1 MTPSG
6 IISTMRLLEMSDS
19 QFPVGN
25 FSFSNGLETASHE
38 KVVHDMATLRQ
49 YVQAA
54 SIQSAFS
61 DGIASI
67 HAYRAAEEN
76 DYDAIRKA
84 DEEVILCKMNDE
96 ARQMMTRMGKK
107 MAELTVHI
115 MEGCELM
122 NRFLADIKS
131 ATIAG
136 TYPVSQAIAMH
147 HAGISEGDMFTSQQF
162 GVINMILGAALRCV
176 RVSHYDTQ
184 KIAYDMAPVIAAD
197 YERVKNMTFDDMRAF
212 VPGMD
217 IMASLHEKGNMRM
230 FMN

>member
-1 MTPSG
+1 
-6 IISTMRLLEMSDS
+6 MRLIEMSDS

-25 FSFSNGLETASHE
+25 FSFSNGLETASYE
-38 KVVHDMATLRQ
+38 KVVHDMDTLRQ

-54 SIQSAFS
+54 SVQSAFS

-67 HAYRAAEEN
+67 RAYRAADTN
-76 DYDAIRKA
+76 DYDAVRRA

-107 MAELTVHI
+107 MAELTVYI
-115 MEGCELM
+115 VDDCRLM

-131 ATIAG
+131 GNIAG
-136 TYPVSQAIAMH
+136 TYPVAQAIAMH
-147 HAGISEGDMFTSQQF
+147 HVGISEADMFTSQQF
-162 GVINMILGAALRCV
+162 GVVNMILGAALRCV

-184 KIAYDMAPVIAAD
+184 KIAFDMAPVIATC
-197 YERVKNMTFDDMRAF
+197 YETVKEMTYDDMRAF

>member
-1 MTPSG
+1 MSLTS

-25 FSFSNGLETASHE
+25 FSFSNGLETASYE
-38 KVVHDMATLRQ
+38 KIVHNADTLRQ
-49 YVQAA
+49 YVEAA

-67 HAYRAAEEN
+67 LAYRAAAAGNYEEVLH
-76 DYDAIRKA
+76 A

-96 ARQMMTRMGKK
+96 ARQMVLRMGKK
-107 MAELTVHI
+107 MAELMVHI
-115 MEGCELM
+115 TDCPIMT
-122 NRFLADIKS
+122 RFLKDIS
-131 ATIAG
+131 QGVTAG
-136 TYPVSQAIAMH
+136 TYPIAQAIAMQ
-147 HAGISEGDMFTSQQF
+147 HAGISEEEMFTSQQF
-162 GVINMILGAALRCV
+162 GVVNMILGAALRCV

-184 KIAYDMAPVIAAD
+184 KIAYDVAPRIADD
-197 YERVKNMTFDDMRAF
+197 YMLVKEMGYEDMRAF

>member
-1 MTPSG
+1 MSSAS

-25 FSFSNGLETASHE
+25 FSFSNGLETASYE
-38 KVVHDMATLRQ
+38 KIVHDAETLRQ
-49 YVQAA
+49 YVEAA

-67 HAYRAAEEN
+67 QAYRAIN
-76 DYDAIRKA
+76 DNNYNEVLHA

-96 ARQMMTRMGKK
+96 ARQMVLRMGKK
-107 MAELTVHI
+107 MAELIVHI
-115 MEGCELM
+115 TDCPMM
-122 NRFLADIKS
+122 ARFLNDIN
-131 ATIAG
+131 AGVTAG
-136 TYPVSQAIAMH
+136 TYPVAQAIAMH
-147 HAGISEGDMFTSQQF
+147 HAGISEEEMFTSQQF

-184 KIAYDMAPVIAAD
+184 KIAYEMAQRIAED
-197 YERVKNMTFDDMRAF
+197 YIIVKDSGYEDMRAF
-212 VPGMD
+212 VPGIDM
-217 IMASLHEKGNMRM
+217 MASLHEKGNMRM

>member
-1 MTPSG
+1 MSLTS

-25 FSFSNGLETASHE
+25 FSFSNGLETASYE
-38 KVVHDMATLRQ
+38 KIVHNADTLRQ
-49 YVQAA
+49 YVEAA
-54 SIQSAFS
+54 SILSAFS

-67 HAYRAAEEN
+67 LAYRAAAAGNYEEVLH
-76 DYDAIRKA
+76 A

-96 ARQMMTRMGKK
+96 ARQMVLRMGKK
-107 MAELTVHI
+107 MAELMVHI
-115 MEGCELM
+115 TDCPMM
-122 NRFLADIKS
+122 TRFLKDIS
-131 ATIAG
+131 QGVTAG
-136 TYPVSQAIAMH
+136 TYPIAQAIAMQ
-147 HAGISEGDMFTSQQF
+147 HAGISEEEMFTSQQF
-162 GVINMILGAALRCV
+162 GVVNMILGAALRCV

-184 KIAYDMAPVIAAD
+184 KIAYDIAPRIADD
-197 YERVKNMTFDDMRAF
+197 YMLVKEMGYEDMRAF

>member
-1 MTPSG
+1 MSSSS

-25 FSFSNGLETASHE
+25 FSFSNGLETASYE
-38 KVVHDMATLRQ
+38 KIVHDADSLRQ
-49 YVQAA
+49 YVEAA

-67 HAYRAAEEN
+67 QAYRAIGDNNYKEVLH
-76 DYDAIRKA
+76 A

-96 ARQMMTRMGKK
+96 ARQMVLRMGKK
-107 MAELTVHI
+107 MAELMVHI
-115 MEGCELM
+115 TDCKMMEH
-122 NRFLADIKS
+122 FLNDIN
-131 ATIAG
+131 AGLTAG
-136 TYPVSQAIAMH
+136 TYPIAQAIAMH
-147 HAGISEGDMFTSQQF
+147 HAGVSEEEMFTSQQF

-184 KIAYDMAPVIAAD
+184 KIAYDMASRIAGD
-197 YERVKNMTFDDMRAF
+197 YLLVKEMGYEDMRAF

>member
-1 MTPSG
+1 MMSSG

-25 FSFSNGLETASHE
+25 FSFSNGLETASYE
-38 KVVHDMATLRQ
+38 KIVHDMDSLRQ

-54 SIQSAFS
+54 SIQSAYS

-67 HAYRAAEEN
+67 HAYRAALEN
-76 DYDAIRKA
+76 DYDALCRA

-107 MAELTVHI
+107 MAELSVHI
-115 MEGCELM
+115 MDDCPLM
-122 NRFLADIKS
+122 KRFLDDIKS
-131 ATIAG
+131 GAIAG
-136 TYPVSQAIAMH
+136 TYPVAQAIAMC
-147 HAGISEGDMFTSQQF
+147 HAGISEEDMFTSQQF

-197 YERVKNMTFDDMRAF
+197 YLKIKEMTYDDMRAF

>member
-1 MTPSG
+1 MSLTS

-25 FSFSNGLETASHE
+25 FSFSNGLETASYE
-38 KVVHDMATLRQ
+38 RIVHNADTLRQ
-49 YVQAA
+49 YVEAA

-67 HAYRAAEEN
+67 LAYRAAAAGNYEEVLH
-76 DYDAIRKA
+76 A

-96 ARQMMTRMGKK
+96 ARQMVLRMGKK
-107 MAELTVHI
+107 MAELMVHI
-115 MEGCELM
+115 TDCPMM
-122 NRFLADIKS
+122 TRFLKDINQGV
-131 ATIAG
+131 TAG
-136 TYPVSQAIAMH
+136 TYPIAQAIAMQ
-147 HAGISEGDMFTSQQF
+147 HAGISEEEMFTSQQF
-162 GVINMILGAALRCV
+162 GVVNMILGAALRCV

-184 KIAYDMAPVIAAD
+184 KIAYDLAPRIADD
-197 YERVKNMTFDDMRAF
+197 YMLVKEMGYEDMRAF

>member
-1 MTPSG
+1 MISSG

-25 FSFSNGLETASHE
+25 FSFSNGLETASYE
-38 KVVHDMATLRQ
+38 KVVHDMDTLRQ

-54 SIQSAFS
+54 SVQSAFS

-67 HAYRAAEEN
+67 QAYRAASGG
-76 DYDAIRKA
+76 DYDAIRMA

-115 MEGCELM
+115 VDDCRLMEQ
-122 NRFLADIKS
+122 FLSDIK
-131 ATIAG
+131 TGVIAG
-136 TYPVSQAIAMH
+136 TYPVAQAIAMH
-147 HAGISEGDMFTSQQF
+147 HTGISEADMFTSQQF
-162 GVINMILGAALRCV
+162 GVVNMILGAALRCV

-184 KIAYDMAPVIAAD
+184 KIAFDMAHVIAAE
-197 YERVKNMTFDDMRAF
+197 YETVKEMTYDDMRAF
-212 VPGMD
+212 VPGID

>member
-1 MTPSG
+1 MSSAS

-25 FSFSNGLETASHE
+25 FSFSNGLETASYE
-38 KVVHDMATLRQ
+38 KIVHDAETLRQ

-67 HAYRAAEEN
+67 QAYRAIN
-76 DYDAIRKA
+76 DNNYDEVLHA

-96 ARQMMTRMGKK
+96 ARQMVLRMGKK
-107 MAELTVHI
+107 MAELIVHI
-115 MEGCELM
+115 TDCPMM
-122 NRFLADIKS
+122 ARFLNDIN
-131 ATIAG
+131 AGVTAG
-136 TYPVSQAIAMH
+136 TYPVAQAIAMH
-147 HAGISEGDMFTSQQF
+147 HAGISEEEMFTSQQF
-162 GVINMILGAALRCV
+162 GVINMILGALRCV

-184 KIAYDMAPVIAAD
+184 KIAYEMAQRIAED
-197 YERVKNMTFDDMRAF
+197 YIIVKDSGYEDMRAF
-212 VPGMD
+212 VPGIDM
-217 IMASLHEKGNMRM
+217 MASLHEKGNMRM

>member
-1 MTPSG
+1 MISSG

-25 FSFSNGLETASHE
+25 FSFSNGLETASYE
-38 KVVHDMATLRQ
+38 KVVHDMDTLRQ

-67 HAYRAAEEN
+67 HAYRAAATD
-76 DYDAIRKA
+76 DYDAIRRA

-115 MEGCELM
+115 VDGCGLME
-122 NRFLADIKS
+122 RFLSDIK
-131 ATIAG
+131 AGEIAG
-136 TYPVSQAIAMH
+136 TYPVAQAIAMH
-147 HAGISEGDMFTSQQF
+147 HAGISEADMFTSQQF
-162 GVINMILGAALRCV
+162 GVVNMILGAALRCV

-184 KIAYDMAPVIAAD
+184 KIAYEMAPVIAAD
-197 YERVKNMTFDDMRAF
+197 YEKVKGLTYDDMRAF

-217 IMASLHEKGNMRM
+217 IMASLHEKGSMRM

>member
-1 MTPSG
+1 MSSSG

-25 FSFSNGLETASHE
+25 FSFSNGLETASYE

-49 YVQAA
+49 YVHAA
-54 SIQSAFS
+54 SIQSAYS

-67 HAYRAAEEN
+67 HAYRAAEKN
-76 DYDAIRKA
+76 DYDAIRRA

-115 MEGCELM
+115 MDGCTLM
-122 NRFLADIKS
+122 DRFLGDIKS

-136 TYPVSQAIAMH
+136 TYPVAQAIAMH
-147 HAGISEGDMFTSQQF
+147 HAGISEEDMFTSQQF

-176 RVSHYDTQ
+176 RVSHYETQ
-184 KIAYDMAPVIAAD
+184 KIAYDMAPAIAAD
-197 YERVKNMTFDDMRAF
+197 YERVKDMTYDDMRAF